1 MDSFFAPRDPSGVL
15 RKQLEANGALADG
28 NLDLVESQQLLF
40 SVLEA
45 QGIPVS
51 LDVMPGSTHTSLSD
65 EGWKVFLA
73 AFGKAVAQDLT
84 LRPCGRPPAVCGLRY
99 SRGMGVIWEQSAAVV
114 LVLANRTII
123 GAFAARR
130 IVLRTVDPTPHRPR
144 RLPKHVRY
152 HCATPRPISC
162 SRNACA

>member
-51 LDVMPGSTHTSLSD
+51 LDVMPG
-65 EGWKVFLA
+65 
-73 AFGKAVAQDLT
+73 
-84 LRPCGRPPAVCGLRY
+84 P
-99 SRGMGVIWEQSAAVV
+99 
-114 LVLANRTII
+114 
-123 GAFAARR
+123 
-130 IVLRTVDPTPHRPR
+130 PTPLSATRAGRSSWPPSGR
-144 RLPKHVRY
+144 RWRR
-152 HCATPRPISC
+152 T
-162 SRNACA
+162 